1 MGFLNNFI
9 KPWLKRNYTK
19 KLFFMKLDHII
30 SHLYRNDRIKMEEKG
45 VWQEKKTIAVIRQL
59 EAGKNPLKF
68 EPIRLVLHNF
78 REEFRVDDGISR
90 LRAFRREKIKIIK
103 IEVRVG
109 EW

>member
-19 KLFFMKLDHII
+19 KLFFMKLDYII

-68 EPIRLVLHNF
+68 EPIRLVLHKF

-90 LRAFRREKIKIIK
+90 LRAFKIKGIKIIMA
-103 IEVRVG
+103 ELRVG
-109 EW
+109 VW